1 MKFFLLIGGLC
12 GLVLTLVAS
21 LHAGNALSYA
31 LRDASIGCCVGAL
44 IFRGLHFVVLGSIR
58 DHVALLATRDK
69 AQHEAG
75 SEDRRQRHLEWQLIQ
90 RKPHGSGMGAR
101 TDACRQQGSP
111 AGEPL
116 QPSSHCR
123 QMKAVGKCLSKR
135 PECVLS
141 VARCGARGPGFFT

>member
-58 DHVALLATRDK
+58 DHVALLATRAK
-69 AQHEAG
+69 AQHEAQH
-75 SEDRRQRHLEWQLIQ
+75 EAQAQ
-90 RKPHGSGMGAR
+90 AR
-101 TDACRQQGSP
+101 YDA
-111 AGEPL
+111 E
-116 QPSSHCR
+116 
-123 QMKAVGKCLSKR
+123 
-135 PECVLS
+135 
-141 VARCGARGPGFFT
+141 VARVARLAAAADLIAKMNAEG